1 MSRKNLIRVI
11 SVIYWLII
19 LGTVFVDLYFELPG
33 ELSLDMI
40 GKLNTEQLISMLLT
54 ILFMFLF
61 KTLIVMFSYLYLTIF
76 YFGGIA
82 VLKKH
87 YKEKVDITDKKNDN
101 YYRNL
106 LKDYPIGVLGYI
118 KDFNIDDSEIV
129 GTILFLELKDKIE
142 IGESIIIKNTSS
154 NDLSLSESYVLECLI
169 KHEKISLINFS
180 QNIKDDAKNYKLLIE
195 KDDYKKQRNK
205 MIIKAVIGIVF
216 LSLVTWL
223 GVPIYNTFIKSESE
237 IVFLVFVIILFCSV
251 LLGFLV
257 PFIMGVKIISYSIVT
272 KLDPY
277 VRSKTAMELN
287 EKMNGLSNFLKDFST
302 IHERKSEELKLWKE
316 YLIYSVIFEQNENI
330 EKEILM
336 KI

>member
-11 SVIYWLII
+11 SVVYWLII

-33 ELSLDMI
+33 ELSLDVI

-61 KTLIVMFSYLYLTIF
+61 KTLIVMFSFFYLTIF

-82 VLKKH
+82 VIKKH

-129 GTILFLELKDKIE
+129 GTILSLELKDKID
-142 IGESIIIKNTSS
+142 IGESIVIKNTSS
-154 NDLSLSESYVLECLI
+154 DDLSLSETYVLECLMR
-169 KHEKISLINFS
+169 HEKINLINFS
-180 QNIKDDAKNYKLLIE
+180 QKIKDDAKNHKLLVE

-205 MIIKAVIGIVF
+205 MIIKAVLGIIF
-216 LSLVTWL
+216 LSMITWL
-223 GVPIYNTFIKSESE
+223 AVPIYNTFIKDKSE

-251 LLGFLV
+251 LLGFLI
-257 PFIMGVKIISYSIVT
+257 PFIMGAKIISYSIVT

-316 YLIYSVIFEQNENI
+316 YLIYSVIFEQNEDV

>member
-61 KTLIVMFSYLYLTIF
+61 KTLIVMFSYFYLTIF

-82 VLKKH
+82 VIKKH

-129 GTILFLELKDKIE
+129 GTILSLELKDKIE
-142 IGESIIIKNTSS
+142 IGESIVIKNTSS

-169 KHEKISLINFS
+169 KHEKINLINFS
-180 QNIKDDAKNYKLLIE
+180 QKIKDDAKNYKLLIE
-195 KDDYKKQRNK
+195 KGEYKKQRNK

-316 YLIYSVIFEQNENI
+316 YLIYSVIFEQNEDV